1 MITLSVMAGT
11 VIMLLSFRIIPEKR
25 RNDVIDIFLFGL
37 TRLFSLIST
46 VLTSYSC
53 ELDNAG
59 WTMIEPPIP
68 ERYKDYAPA
77 ISGLTQV
84 IVIYTCIQSRTRT
97 EAIDNLRKMIEKT
110 EQ

>member
-1 MITLSVMAGT
+1 MIALSVIVAIFI
-11 VIMLLSFRIIPEKR
+11 VLLSLRIIPEKR
-25 RNDVIDIFLFGL
+25 RGAVVDTLLWGL